1 MKKTDKRIKS
11 RHGRVLF
18 DNDSPFK
25 HKVVPDKTKYN
36 RKKNPRKDGDFFL
49 SVDTVNNH
57 STNIVF
63 ME

>member
-11 RHGRVLF
+11 RYGRVLF
-18 DNDSPFK
+18 DKDSPFK

-49 SVDTVNNH
+49 SVDAVNNH

>member
-18 DNDSPFK
+18 DKDSPFK

-49 SVDTVNNH
+49 SFK
-57 STNIVF
+57 S
-63 ME
+63 

>member
-18 DNDSPFK
+18 DKDSPFK

-36 RKKNPRKDGDFFL
+36 RKKNPRKDGDFFCL
-49 SVDTVNNH
+49 LKVN
-57 STNIVF
+57 SYK
-63 ME
+63 